1 MMEPEGRGMA
11 EIQRYLQERKI
22 LVDDALGRCLPGE
35 DHYPPVI
42 FQAMRYSLFAGG
54 KRVRPILAIAAAE
67 AVGAAAEDVMPLA
80 CALECIHT
88 YSLIHDD
95 LPALDNDDYRRGR
108 LTNHKVYGEADAILA
123 GDGLLTFAFELLSGA
138 QYWLHY
144 RPERILPVVHDLAYA
159 IGGFGMIGGQVV
171 DLQMEGQEVD
181 LATLQYIHAHKT
193 GALLRTS
200 VRSGAILG
208 GGTPTEVE
216 ALTAYGT
223 HIGLAFQIMD
233 DILDVRG
240 DEQLM
245 GKALRKDEERQKATY
260 PRLVGLAESETRAQA
275 TVTAAIAA
283 LEALGARGELLRDL
297 AWFIINRDS

>member
-1 MMEPEGRGMA
+1 MVD
-11 EIQRYLQERKI
+11 IQRYLQEQKA
-22 LVDDALGRCLPGE
+22 LVDDALARYFPGE
-35 DHYPPVI
+35 ANYPPTI
-42 FQAMRYSLFAGG
+42 FQAMRYSVFAGG

-67 AVGAAAEDVMPLA
+67 TLGGSAEDVLPVA

-108 LTNHKVYGEADAILA
+108 LTNHKVFGEANAILA
-123 GDGLLTFAFELLSGA
+123 GDALLTFAFELMGDVRHWK
-138 QYWLHY
+138 QFVPT
-144 RPERILPVVHDLAYA
+144 RVVQVMHEVAYA
-159 IGGFGMIGGQVV
+159 IGTFGMIGGQVV
-171 DLQMEGQEVD
+171 DLQMEGKEVD

-193 GALLRTS
+193 GALIRAS

-208 GGTPTEVE
+208 GGSPAEVE
-216 ALTAYGT
+216 ALTHYGT

-240 DEQLM
+240 DAQLM

-260 PRLVGLAESETRAQA
+260 PRLVGLGESELRAQA
-275 TVTAAIAA
+275 AVAAGIAA
-283 LEALGARGELLRDL
+283 LAPIGEGGAVLRNL
-297 AWFIINRDS
+297 AQYIIARES

>member
-1 MMEPEGRGMA
+1 MV
-11 EIQRYLQERKI
+11 EIQRYLQERKA
-22 LVDDALGRCLPGE
+22 LVDDALARYLPGE
-35 DHYPPVI
+35 EHYPPVI

-67 AVGAAAEDVMPLA
+67 AVGATAAEVMPLA

-108 LTNHKVYGEADAILA
+108 LTNHKVFGEANAILA
-123 GDGLLTFAFELLSGA
+123 GDGLLTFAFELLSDA
-138 QYWLHY
+138 RHWPHY
-144 RPERILPVVHDLAYA
+144 RPEHILPVVYDIAYA

-171 DLQMEGQEVD
+171 DLQVEGQEVD
-181 LATLQYIHAHKT
+181 LPTLQYIHAHKT
-193 GALLRTS
+193 GALLRIS

-208 GGTPTEVE
+208 GGTLREVE
-216 ALTAYGT
+216 ALTEYGR

-240 DEQLM
+240 DERLM
-245 GKALRKDEERQKATY
+245 GKALRKDEERHKATY
-260 PRLVGLAESETRAQA
+260 PRLVGLAEAEKQAQA
-275 TVTAAIAA
+275 AVTAGIAA
-283 LEALGARGELLRDL
+283 LEPFGARGELLHAL
-297 AWFIINRDS
+297 AQFIITRSS

>member
-1 MMEPEGRGMA
+1 MQ
-11 EIQRYLQERKI
+11 IQAYLQAQKALVDEALARYL
-22 LVDDALGRCLPGE
+22 PTE
-35 DHYPPVI
+35 DHFPEAI
-42 FQAMRYSLFAGG
+42 FQAMRYSVFAGG
-54 KRVRPILAIAAAE
+54 KRVRPILALAAAE
-67 AVGAAAEDVMPLA
+67 TVGGAAADVLPLA

-108 LTNHKVYGEADAILA
+108 LTNHKVFGEANAILA
-123 GDGLLTFAFELLSGA
+123 GDALLTFAFELMGEARHWRQFAPARLVQVICEVAHAVGT
-138 QYWLHY
+138 
-144 RPERILPVVHDLAYA
+144 
-159 IGGFGMIGGQVV
+159 FGMIGGQVV

-181 LATLQYIHAHKT
+181 LPMLQYIHAHKT
-193 GALLRTS
+193 GALLCTS

-208 GGTPTEVE
+208 GGSPTEVE
-216 ALTAYGT
+216 ALTRYGT

-260 PRLVGLAESETRAQA
+260 PRLVGLAEAEVRAQA
-275 TVTAAIAA
+275 AVDSGIAA
-283 LEALGARGELLRDL
+283 LESFEERGTVLRDL
-297 AWFIINRDS
+297 AHFIIARES